1 MGSYLVGRVAAG
13 RSCVTLT
20 ATRLVMVAINLRYV
34 AELAGPGRLGFVAT
48 NGLQDYLVIEGECED
63 EYRQRIDEGWRIAEI
78 RPICRSIN
86 PKLIHTH
93 PDLLKARAFSYSLII
108 LEHPALAAQEAA
120 AKAKAIEADVKIG
133 R

>member
-1 MGSYLVGRVAAG
+1 
-13 RSCVTLT
+13 
-20 ATRLVMVAINLRYV
+20 MVALNLRYV

-48 NGLQDYLVIEGECED
+48 NGIQDYLVIEGGEQED
-63 EYRQRIDEGWRIAEI
+63 EYRQRIKEGWKVAEI

-93 PDLLKARAFSYSLII
+93 PDLINARAYSYSLAI
-108 LEHPALAAQEAA
+108 LEHPALKAREAA
-120 AKAKAIEADVKIG
+120 VAAKEGAAVAIK